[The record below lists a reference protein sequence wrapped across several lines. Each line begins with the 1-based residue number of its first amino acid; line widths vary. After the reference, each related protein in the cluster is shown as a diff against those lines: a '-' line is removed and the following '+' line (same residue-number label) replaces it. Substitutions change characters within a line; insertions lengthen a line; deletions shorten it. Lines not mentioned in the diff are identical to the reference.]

1 MFCIKTVSIRHCDF
15 GVDLLYQDF
24 LRKLTAELSEKQ
36 YRIVSYDHNE
46 NAAAIFMKDEP
57 PVLYFVS
64 IANFDRIAA
73 ERYEEAVSAMMSGTL
88 DKNKPI
94 FNNAVC
100 VNILFS
106 EDLSKAGE
114 FADMRELNRDGN
126 IHNIW
131 WYTDGENLC
140 FGKGQ
145 PNKIYG
151 IEGCVKDACLKNSSV
166 DNRADDGRTLAEINS
181 DISNST
187 KLKPKTKYPIVT
199 MVICAVNILIF
210 MAQTV
215 LGSENSFILS
225 FGINN
230 RLIFG
235 YGQYYRLFTYMFI
248 HSGLEHIAFNSVSLY
263 IYGSR
268 VEKYCGRMSTAVIY
282 IFSGII
288 GGLVS
293 AYFNDGYAVGASGAI
308 FGLLAAMLVVAKR
321 SGQKVDGLSYMT
333 VLIVAV
339 IGIGMGSLEAGVDN
353 YGHIGGFIGGL
364 ISGALVSGLSR
375 NKKE

>member
-1 MFCIKTVSIRHCDF
+1 M
-15 GVDLLYQDF
+15 YQDF